1 MSLTVA
7 QFVVCMYTVGCRLTA
22 ENQQAMEKYVAD
34 MTAGLKDLDLDRQ
47 SNEDQLSES
56 SARLECAQEKNLQF
70 KAELTQ

>member
-34 MTAGLKDLDLDRQ
+34 LTAVQKALDLDRQ

-56 SARLECAQEKNLQF
+56 SARLERAQVKNLQM
-70 KAELTQ
+70 KAELKQ